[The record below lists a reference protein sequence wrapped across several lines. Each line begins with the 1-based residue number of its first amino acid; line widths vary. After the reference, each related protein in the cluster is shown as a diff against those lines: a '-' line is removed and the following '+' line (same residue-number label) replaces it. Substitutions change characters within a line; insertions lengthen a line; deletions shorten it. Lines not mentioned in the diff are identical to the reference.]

1 MADAG
6 DSKSPVLTG
15 VQVRLLSPAP
25 FGIKDLRFRQSPDR
39 GLSRTGRP
47 PPGANPGWLRGQRM
61 KARTEALTERSC
73 GAPMPPMTLRITAA
87 ITLSAPPRPRA
98 ADCSTMNPA
107 LARLKGWM
115 K

>member
-25 FGIKDLRFRQSPDR
+25 IRLMDLRLRLQLDLPGQARPDR
-39 GLSRTGRP
+39 RVPWIEVVRI
-47 PPGANPGWLRGQRM
+47 QRM

-73 GAPMPPMTLRITAA
+73 GAPIPPMTLRITAA
-87 ITLSAPPRPRA
+87 ITLTAPPRPRA

-107 LARLKGWM
+107 LDRFKD
-115 K
+115 